1 MIVSV
6 LDRCFQVLS
15 LLFKNEI
22 KGHTDLKVVC
32 MGLLSVWELYPKD
45 NDRKVRMLRGA
56 ANHMRENNQGP
67 Y

>member
-1 MIVSV
+1 MVVSV
-6 LDRCFQVLS
+6 LDRCLKVLS

-22 KGHTDLKVVC
+22 KGHTDLKVV
-32 MGLLSVWELYPKD
+32 WELYPKH